1 MRHLGFFIT
10 EALVGMKRSGLMIF
24 IALGTITASLIVFGI
39 FLLMTA
45 NMNHLAGFVTSRL
58 EIRVF
63 LNQNLSH
70 QEISEFESVLTSLD
84 DVQSVEFVD
93 KEASWKE
100 FKESYSTMELDDLL
114 TDNPLPNAFK
124 VELVDAEKIKDTSR
138 VIEGYTTYVSDVV
151 YGGVIAERMALFAKW
166 AKIGG
171 VILVGFLSSAT
182 LFIIVNTIR
191 LTIMNR
197 HEEIEIMKL
206 VGATNSFISG
216 PFMIE
221 GLLMGCGGG
230 LVAVIFLK
238 FFYSFFAFRFQEA
251 LPYFPLI
258 FKSSVLSQI
267 FFSVFLLGAVLGGV
281 GAYISISKILKKT
294 V

>member
-1 MRHLGFFIT
+1 MRHLSFFIS
-10 EALVGMKRSGLMIF
+10 EALIGMRRSGLMIF
-24 IALGTITASLIVFGI
+24 IALGTITASLIVFGV

-45 NMNHLAGFVTSRL
+45 NMNHLANFVTSRL

-63 LNQNLSH
+63 LNSNLSH
-70 QEISEFESVLTSLD
+70 QEMDDFETILSSMDYVKNVTFL
-84 DVQSVEFVD
+84 D
-93 KEASWKE
+93 KEQSWEE
-100 FKESYSTMELDDLL
+100 FKTSYSTMQLSELM
-114 TDNPLPNAFK
+114 TDNPLPNAFN
-124 VELVDAEKIKDTSR
+124 VELVNAEKIKESART
-138 VIEGYTTYVSDVV
+138 IQGYTTYVSDVV

-166 AKIGG
+166 AKYGG
-171 VILVGFLSSAT
+171 IILVCFLSSAT

-197 HEEIEIMKL
+197 REEIEIMKL

-238 FFYSFFAFRFQEA
+238 FFYTFFAFRFQEA
-251 LPYFPLI
+251 LPYFPLV
-258 FKSSVLSQI
+258 FKSSVLNQI
-267 FFSVFLLGAVLGGV
+267 YLCVFFLGAILGGV

>member
-1 MRHLGFFIT
+1 
-10 EALVGMKRSGLMIF
+10 
-24 IALGTITASLIVFGI
+24 
-39 FLLMTA
+39 
-45 NMNHLAGFVTSRL
+45 MNHLANFVTSRL

-63 LNQNLSH
+63 LNGNLSR
-70 QEISEFESVLTSLD
+70 QEIDEFETVLTSLD
-84 DVQSVEFVD
+84 YVRNVTFLD
-93 KEASWKE
+93 KETSGDE
-100 FKESYSTMELDDLL
+100 FKTSYSTMQLSDLM
-114 TDNPLPNAFK
+114 TNNPLPDAFK
-124 VELVDAEKIKDTSR
+124 VELVNAEKIKDTAR
-138 VIEGYTTYVSDVV
+138 TIQGYSTYVSDVV

-166 AKIGG
+166 AKVSGM
-171 VILVGFLSSAT
+171 VLVAFLSSAT

-191 LTIMNR
+191 LTIINR
-197 HEEIEIMKL
+197 REEIEIMKL

-251 LPYFPLI
+251 LPYFPLV
-258 FKSSVLSQI
+258 FKSSVLSKI
-267 FFSVFLLGAVLGGV
+267 YLSVFFLGTILGGL